1 MVTFSILYIEKEFG
15 ILMKSVTWDGN
26 VREAY

>member
-1 MVTFSILYIEKEFG
+1 MVTFSISYIEKEFG
-15 ILMKSVTWDGN
+15 ILMKSVTWDGS